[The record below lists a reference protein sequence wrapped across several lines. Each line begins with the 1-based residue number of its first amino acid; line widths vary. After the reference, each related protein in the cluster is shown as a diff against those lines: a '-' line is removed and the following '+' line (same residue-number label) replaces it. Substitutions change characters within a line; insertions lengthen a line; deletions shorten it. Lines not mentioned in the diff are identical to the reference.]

1 MTSDAAAP
9 PPRSAAAGG
18 GAIDLVGL
26 RKEFDGVIAVDGID
40 LQIPAGEFF
49 SLLGPSGCGK
59 TTTLRM
65 IAGFERPTAGEI
77 KLDGVDLSQTP
88 PNKRPVNTVFQNYAL
103 FPHMSVQ
110 ENVGYG
116 LRWVKGV
123 SKEQRIE
130 QVKRVLA
137 QVRLSELAERRPT
150 QMSGGQ
156 QQRAALARALVLNPK
171 VLLLDEPLGALDAK
185 LRKELRAELT
195 GVHEDVGITFL
206 LVTHDQEEALEM
218 SDRLAVMNLGQVAQ
232 FGSPREVY
240 ESPQTEFVA
249 DFLGA
254 ANVLDV
260 EVGPPASAGRRTLT
274 LGSQQVVGLV
284 PDEITSGHARAVV
297 RPERLRVTTVD
308 QAAALGDLSRVPGIV
323 DDVVYIG
330 PTTQV
335 RVRLP
340 HGPAIQ
346 ALLLNEDG
354 ARDLTSGT
362 AVSVGFHPDAVR
374 VLTRDSAPVRVQTAV

>member
-1 MTSDAAAP
+1 MTSQTSPTPVARA
-9 PPRSAAAGG
+9 G

-26 RKEFDGVIAVDGID
+26 RKEFDGVVAVDGID
-40 LQIPAGEFF
+40 LEIPAGEFF

-65 IAGFERPTAGEI
+65 IAGFERPTDGEI
-77 KLDGVDLSQTP
+77 RLDGKDLSQTP

-103 FPHMSVQ
+103 FPHLSVQ

-116 LRWVKGV
+116 LRWVKGL
-123 SKEQRIE
+123 SKEQRTSM
-130 QVKRVLA
+130 VAAALA

-156 QQRAALARALVLNPK
+156 QQRVALARALVLNPR

-185 LRKELRAELT
+185 LRKELRTELT
-195 GVHEDVGITFL
+195 SVHRDVGITFL

-218 SDRLAVMNLGQVAQ
+218 SDRLAVMNFGLVSQ
-232 FGSPREVY
+232 FGTPREVY
-240 ESPQTEFVA
+240 EAPQTEFVA

-254 ANVLDV
+254 ANVMDV
-260 EVGPPASAGRRTLT
+260 EVGAPTGSGTRFVT
-274 LGSQQVVGLV
+274 LGGHKMEASV
-284 PDEITSGHARAVV
+284 PDDIIGGDARAVI
-297 RPERLRVTTVD
+297 RPERVRVAPSD
-308 QAAALGDLSRVPGIV
+308 KLDSLGSMASIPGIV
-323 DDVVYIG
+323 DTVVYIG

-340 HGPAIQ
+340 HGPAVQ
-346 ALLLNEDG
+346 ALLMNEDG
-354 ARDLTSGT
+354 ARDLESGT
-362 AVSVGFHPDAVR
+362 PVHVGFHPDALR
-374 VLTRDSAPVRVQTAV
+374 VLVRESAAEPVTAAV